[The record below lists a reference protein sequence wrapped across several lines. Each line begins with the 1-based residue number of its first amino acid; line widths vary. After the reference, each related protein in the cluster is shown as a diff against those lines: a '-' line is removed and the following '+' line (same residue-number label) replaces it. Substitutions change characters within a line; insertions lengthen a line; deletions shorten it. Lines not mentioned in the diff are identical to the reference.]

1 MKKNRLKLIAIGLT
15 AILAVD
21 GIFLSSY
28 ISQKGEYSDVSL
40 EEQITTDIN
49 GFLEN
54 YEIAKEELP
63 YISNLYYSGAT
74 SKIASITSSTLTK
87 SDVNYEEY
95 SNTVS
100 SEVLKEGSG
109 LSEEQLAVITKGI
122 ETICIADTYKAISDK
137 QLVSINDVNALT
149 VALQTR
155 INELENIVSTQD
167 QTYQSTITE
176 LKNATNNSGT
186 ASASEIAQIT
196 AQLFKVT
203 NDLRL
208 LEGDSSEMDAIN
220 DLSQRLNT
228 ILKDLQKVDDVNEK
242 TIEQIQSA
250 ITKLETNSLSPEDKE
265 QIVSLLSESNE
276 ELAQKIIDQ
285 SKAMDE
291 VAGNLLSLK
300 EDCEEQKVITERNIN
315 NVKSIMDGSLSDL
328 NDYVVRSNEVI
339 TASIETLEGTVNN
352 NLTTEIGNTKAL
364 LDEKAGELSRQIDSQ
379 PQKMPYLPIKQ
390 SYRVRLVQIRPLFLI
405 TQII

>member
-1 MKKNRLKLIAIGLT
+1 MKKNRLKLIAIGLVV
-15 AILAVD
+15 ILAVD

-28 ISQKGEYSDVSL
+28 LSRKGEYKDVSL

-54 YEIAKEELP
+54 YEIAEEELP

-109 LSEEQLAVITKGI
+109 LSKEQLAVITKGI

-228 ILKDLQKVDDVNEK
+228 ILKDLQKLMMSMK
-242 TIEQIQSA
+242 RQ
-250 ITKLETNSLSPEDKE
+250 
-265 QIVSLLSESNE
+265 
-276 ELAQKIIDQ
+276 
-285 SKAMDE
+285 
-291 VAGNLLSLK
+291 
-300 EDCEEQKVITERNIN
+300 
-315 NVKSIMDGSLSDL
+315 
-328 NDYVVRSNEVI
+328 
-339 TASIETLEGTVNN
+339 
-352 NLTTEIGNTKAL
+352 
-364 LDEKAGELSRQIDSQ
+364 LSRF
-379 PQKMPYLPIKQ
+379 
-390 SYRVRLVQIRPLFLI
+390 RVQ
-405 TQII
+405 